1 MAKKPERPGQKE
13 SSHYLY
19 RQYGKASS
27 TLEGS
32 GSGLSE
38 VRKNMIRYALDQPI
52 SDIRTYSGYKGDLL
66 IEITMNDEV
75 LLPKLKDFAEAL
87 GMSTVIKKLCDIRL
101 YKIYCIVPDDSIYPL
116 KEPV

>member
-1 MAKKPERPGQKE
+1 MAKKPERYGEKE

-19 RQYGKASS
+19 RQFGQAGSS
-27 TLEGS
+27 LEGS
-32 GSGLSE
+32 GKGLSE
-38 VRKNMIRYALDQPI
+38 VRKNMIRYALDLPI

-66 IEITMNDEV
+66 IEITMNEEV
-75 LLPKLKDFAEAL
+75 ILPKLKDFAEGL

-101 YKIYCIVPDDSIYPL
+101 YKIYCIVPDDSIYQL